1 MKSFLSSSPVSL
13 VLLVAYLCTTTGYS
27 QNQEKYVE
35 GIAAIVGDNIILK
48 SDLSQV
54 VSMTA
59 LQQRIDPA
67 NNPKRFQ
74 KLQHE
79 VLQSLIDQKIILE
92 MAELDSIEA
101 KEKDV
106 ENALNQQIETF
117 VSQAGGE
124 EKAETSLGQSLSSFR
139 REFWYEMRDRL
150 ISEQF
155 QYSLLSNIKT
165 TREDVFSFF
174 KTYKDSLPL
183 FPSLVNLHHLLI
195 TIKPSKESKDASLK
209 QIKDIRI
216 QILGG
221 ESFENLAQTFSE
233 DPGSKSKGGS
243 LGLVSRGSLVKEFET
258 VAFTLEPGIVS
269 EPVETV
275 FGYHL
280 INVQEKQGDKV
291 RVRHILISPE
301 IKEKDEQR
309 TYDTAL
315 SLRDSIFSFKQF
327 KKFADKYSDDEKTKK
342 VGGNIGWINPLNYS
356 ISGISLFIQQN
367 NLDAN
372 ECCAP
377 VKTDFGYHLLWISAI
392 KPGGK
397 PNLSDHWVDIELM
410 ALNQKKMFWYRDWM
424 EEAREQVYVQIYE

>member
-1 MKSFLSSSPVSL
+1 MKSFLSSPVST
-13 VLLVAYLCTTTGYS
+13 VLLLAYLCTTTGYS

-59 LQQRIDPA
+59 LQQRIDPV

-74 KLQHE
+74 TLQHE

-92 MAELDSIEA
+92 MAELDSIEV

-106 ENALNQQIETF
+106 DNALNQQIKTF
-117 VSQAGGE
+117 VSQAGSK

-139 REFWYEMRDRL
+139 REFWYEVRDRL

-165 TREDVFSFF
+165 SREDVFSFF

-195 TIKPSKESKDASLK
+195 TIKPSKESENTALK

-216 QILGG
+216 QILSG
-221 ESFENLAQTFSE
+221 EPFENLAQTFSE

-243 LGLVSRGSLVKEFET
+243 LGLVSRGSLVKDFET

-280 INVQEKQGDKV
+280 IKVQEKQGDKV
-291 RVRHILISPE
+291 RVGHILISPK

-309 TYDTAL
+309 TYDVAL
-315 SLRDSIFSFKQF
+315 SLKDSIFSFEQF
-327 KKFADKYSDDEKTKK
+327 KKFADKYSDDEKTKR

-356 ISGISLFIQQN
+356 TSEISFFIQQN
-367 NLDAN
+367 NPNVN
-372 ECCAP
+372 ECSVP
-377 VKTDFGYHLLWISAI
+377 VKTDYGYHLLWISAI

-397 PNLSDHWVDIELM
+397 PNLSNHWVDIELM
-410 ALNQKKMFWYRDWM
+410 ALNQKKMLWYRNWM
-424 EEAREQVYVQIYE
+424 GEARKQVYIQIYE

>member
-1 MKSFLSSSPVSL
+1 MKSFFSSPFSTVF
-13 VLLVAYLCTTTGYS
+13 LLFSLCTATGYS
-27 QNQEKYVE
+27 QNQEKYIE
-35 GIAAIVGDNIILK
+35 GVAAIVGDNIILK

-59 LQQRIDPA
+59 LQQRIDPK

-74 KLQHE
+74 TLQYE
-79 VLQSLIDQKIILE
+79 VLQSLVDQKIILE
-92 MAELDSIEA
+92 MAELDSIEV
-101 KEKDV
+101 KEKEVDK
-106 ENALNQQIETF
+106 ALNQQIETF
-117 VSQAGGE
+117 VSQAGSE

-165 TREDVFSFF
+165 NREDVFSFF

-183 FPSLVNLHHLLI
+183 FPSLVNLNHLLI
-195 TIKPSKESKDASLK
+195 TIKPSKESKNTALK

-221 ESFENLAQTFSE
+221 ETFENLAQTFSE

-243 LGLVSRGSLVKEFET
+243 LGLVSRGSLVKEFEK

-269 EPVETV
+269 DPVETV

-291 RVRHILISPE
+291 KVNHILISPK

-309 TYDTAL
+309 TYDVAL
-315 SLRDSIFSFKQF
+315 SLRDSIFSFEEF

-356 ISGISLFIQQN
+356 ISGISFFIQQN
-367 NLDAN
+367 NLGLN
-372 ECCAP
+372 ECSIP
-377 VKTDFGYHLLWISAI
+377 VKTDYGYHLLWISAI

-410 ALNQKKMFWYRDWM
+410 ALNQKKMLWYRNWM
-424 EEAREQVYVQIYE
+424 EEAKKQVYIQIYE

>member
-1 MKSFLSSSPVSL
+1 MKSFFSSPFSTVFLLVSL
-13 VLLVAYLCTTTGYS
+13 CTAIVCS
-27 QNQEKYVE
+27 QNQEKYIE
-35 GIAAIVGDNIILK
+35 GVAAIVGDNIILK

-59 LQQRIDPA
+59 LQQRIDPK

-74 KLQHE
+74 TLQYE
-79 VLQSLIDQKIILE
+79 VLQSLVDQKIILE
-92 MAELDSIEA
+92 MAELDSIEV
-101 KEKDV
+101 KEKEVDK
-106 ENALNQQIETF
+106 ALNQQIETF
-117 VSQAGGE
+117 VSQAGSEG
-124 EKAETSLGQSLSSFR
+124 KAETSLGQSLSSFR

-150 ISEQF
+150 ILEQF

-165 TREDVFSFF
+165 SREDVFSFF

-183 FPSLVNLHHLLI
+183 FPSLVNLNHLLI
-195 TIKPSKESKDASLK
+195 TIKPSKESKNTALK

-216 QILGG
+216 KILGG
-221 ESFENLAQTFSE
+221 ESFESLAQTFSE

-269 EPVETV
+269 DPVETV

-291 RVRHILISPE
+291 KVNHVLISPK

-309 TYDTAL
+309 TYDVAL
-315 SLRDSIFSFKQF
+315 SLRDSIFSFEEF

-356 ISGISLFIQQN
+356 ISGISFFIQQN
-367 NLDAN
+367 SLGLN
-372 ECCAP
+372 ECSIP
-377 VKTDFGYHLLWISAI
+377 IKTDYGYHLLWISAI

-410 ALNQKKMFWYRDWM
+410 ALNQKKMLWYRNWM
-424 EEAREQVYVQIYE
+424 EEAKKQVYIQIYE

>member
-1 MKSFLSSSPVSL
+1 MNSFFSFPVSV
-13 VLLVAYLCTTTGYS
+13 VLLFASLCTATVYS
-27 QNQEKYVE
+27 QNQEKYIE
-35 GIAAIVGDNIILK
+35 GIAAIVGDNVILK

-59 LQQRIDPA
+59 LQHRIDP
-67 NNPKRFQ
+67 NKNPKRFQ
-74 KLQHE
+74 TLQHE
-79 VLQSLIDQKIILE
+79 VLQSLVDQKIILE
-92 MAELDSIEA
+92 MAELDSIEV

-106 ENALNQQIETF
+106 DNALNQQIETF
-117 VSQAGGE
+117 VSQAGSE

-165 TREDVFSFF
+165 NRGDVFSFF

-195 TIKPSKESKDASLK
+195 TIKPSKESKNTALK

-216 QILGG
+216 QIVGG
-221 ESFENLAQTFSE
+221 ESFEGLAQTFSE
-233 DPGSKSKGGS
+233 DPGSKSKGGN
-243 LGLVSRGSLVKEFET
+243 LGLVNRGSLVKEFET
-258 VAFTLEPGIVS
+258 VAFTLEPGIIS
-269 EPVETV
+269 EPVETL

-280 INVQEKQGDKV
+280 INVQEKIGDKV
-291 RVRHILISPE
+291 RVSHILISPK

-309 TYDTAL
+309 TYDVAL
-315 SLRDSIFSFKQF
+315 SLRDSIFSFEQF
-327 KKFADKYSDDEKTKK
+327 KKFSDKYSDDKKTKR
-342 VGGNIGWINPLNYS
+342 VGGNLGWINPLNYS
-356 ISGISLFIQQN
+356 ISEISFFIQQN
-367 NLDAN
+367 NLNLN
-372 ECCAP
+372 ECSLP

-410 ALNQKKMFWYRDWM
+410 ALNQKKMLWYRNWM
-424 EEAREQVYVQIYE
+424 EEAKKQVYIQIYE

>member
-1 MKSFLSSSPVSL
+1 MKSFFSSL
-13 VLLVAYLCTTTGYS
+13 VSTVLLLASLCTSTVYS
-27 QNQEKYVE
+27 QNQEIYIE
-35 GIAAIVGDNIILK
+35 GVAAIVGDNIILK

-59 LQQRIDPA
+59 LQQRIDPN

-74 KLQHE
+74 TLQYE
-79 VLQSLIDQKIILE
+79 VLQSLVDQKIILE
-92 MAELDSIEA
+92 MAELDSIEV

-106 ENALNQQIETF
+106 DNALNQQIETF
-117 VSQAGGE
+117 VSQAGSE

-165 TREDVFSFF
+165 SREDVFSFF

-195 TIKPSKESKDASLK
+195 TIKPSNESKNTTLK
-209 QIKDIRI
+209 QIKDIRM

-221 ESFENLAQTFSE
+221 ESFESLAQTFSE

-269 EPVETV
+269 EPVETL

-280 INVQEKQGDKV
+280 INVQEKIGDKV
-291 RVRHILISPE
+291 KVSHILISPK

-309 TYDTAL
+309 TYDVAL
-315 SLRDSIFSFKQF
+315 SLRDSIFSFEQF
-327 KKFADKYSDDEKTKK
+327 KKFADKYSDDEKTKR
-342 VGGNIGWINPLNYS
+342 VGGNLGWINPLNYS
-356 ISGISLFIQQN
+356 ISGISFFIQQN
-367 NLDAN
+367 NLDLN
-372 ECCAP
+372 ECSVP

-410 ALNQKKMFWYRDWM
+410 ALNQKKMLWYRNWM
-424 EEAREQVYVQIYE
+424 EEARKQVYIQIYE

>member
-155 QYSLLSNIKT
+155 QYSLL
-165 TREDVFSFF
+165 
-174 KTYKDSLPL
+174 
-183 FPSLVNLHHLLI
+183 
-195 TIKPSKESKDASLK
+195 
-209 QIKDIRI
+209 
-216 QILGG
+216 
-221 ESFENLAQTFSE
+221 
-233 DPGSKSKGGS
+233 
-243 LGLVSRGSLVKEFET
+243 
-258 VAFTLEPGIVS
+258 
-269 EPVETV
+269 
-275 FGYHL
+275 
-280 INVQEKQGDKV
+280 
-291 RVRHILISPE
+291 
-301 IKEKDEQR
+301 
-309 TYDTAL
+309 
-315 SLRDSIFSFKQF
+315 
-327 KKFADKYSDDEKTKK
+327 
-342 VGGNIGWINPLNYS
+342 
-356 ISGISLFIQQN
+356 
-367 NLDAN
+367 
-372 ECCAP
+372 
-377 VKTDFGYHLLWISAI
+377 
-392 KPGGK
+392 
-397 PNLSDHWVDIELM
+397 
-410 ALNQKKMFWYRDWM
+410 
-424 EEAREQVYVQIYE
+424 

>member
-1 MKSFLSSSPVSL
+1 MKSFFSSPFSTVFLLVSL
-13 VLLVAYLCTTTGYS
+13 CTATGYS
-27 QNQEKYVE
+27 QNQEKYIE
-35 GIAAIVGDNIILK
+35 GVAAIVGDNIILK

-59 LQQRIDPA
+59 LQQRIDPK

-74 KLQHE
+74 TLQYE
-79 VLQSLIDQKIILE
+79 VLQSLVDQKIILE
-92 MAELDSIEA
+92 MAELDSIEV
-101 KEKDV
+101 KEKEVDK
-106 ENALNQQIETF
+106 ALNQQIETF
-117 VSQAGGE
+117 VSQAGSE

-165 TREDVFSFF
+165 NREDVFSFF

-183 FPSLVNLHHLLI
+183 FPSLVNLNHLLI
-195 TIKPSKESKDASLK
+195 TIKPSKESKNTALK

-221 ESFENLAQTFSE
+221 EPFESLAQTFSE

-269 EPVETV
+269 DPVETV

-291 RVRHILISPE
+291 KVNHILISPK

-309 TYDTAL
+309 TYDVAL
-315 SLRDSIFSFKQF
+315 SLRDSIFSFEEF

-356 ISGISLFIQQN
+356 ISGISFFIQQN
-367 NLDAN
+367 NLGLN
-372 ECCAP
+372 ECSIP
-377 VKTDFGYHLLWISAI
+377 VKTDYGYHLLWISAI

-410 ALNQKKMFWYRDWM
+410 ALNQKKMLWYRNWM
-424 EEAREQVYVQIYE
+424 EEAKKQVYIQIYE

>member
-1 MKSFLSSSPVSL
+1 MKSFFSSPFLTVFLLVSL
-13 VLLVAYLCTTTGYS
+13 CTATVYS
-27 QNQEKYVE
+27 QNQEKYIE
-35 GIAAIVGDNIILK
+35 GVAAIVGDNIILK

-59 LQQRIDPA
+59 LQQRIDPK

-74 KLQHE
+74 TLQYE
-79 VLQSLIDQKIILE
+79 VLQSLVDQKIILE
-92 MAELDSIEA
+92 MAELDSIEV

-106 ENALNQQIETF
+106 DKALNQQIETF
-117 VSQAGGE
+117 VSQAGSE

-165 TREDVFSFF
+165 SREDVFSFF

-183 FPSLVNLHHLLI
+183 FPSLVNLNHLLI
-195 TIKPSKESKDASLK
+195 TIKPSKESKNTALK

-221 ESFENLAQTFSE
+221 ETFENLAQTFSE

-258 VAFTLEPGIVS
+258 VAFTLVPGIVS
-269 EPVETV
+269 DPVETV

-291 RVRHILISPE
+291 KVNHILISPK

-309 TYDTAL
+309 TYDVEL
-315 SLRDSIFSFKQF
+315 SLRDSIFSFEEF

-356 ISGISLFIQQN
+356 ISGISFFIQQN
-367 NLDAN
+367 NLGLN
-372 ECCAP
+372 ECSMP
-377 VKTDFGYHLLWISAI
+377 VKTDYGYHLLWISAI

-410 ALNQKKMFWYRDWM
+410 ALNQKKMLWYRNWM
-424 EEAREQVYVQIYE
+424 EEAKKQVYIQVYE

>member
-1 MKSFLSSSPVSL
+1 MKSFFSSPFSTVFLLVSL
-13 VLLVAYLCTTTGYS
+13 FTATVCS
-27 QNQEKYVE
+27 QNQEKYIE
-35 GIAAIVGDNIILK
+35 GVAAIVGDNIILK

-59 LQQRIDPA
+59 LQQRIDPK
-67 NNPKRFQ
+67 NNPKKFQ
-74 KLQHE
+74 TLQYE
-79 VLQSLIDQKIILE
+79 VLQSLVDQKIILE
-92 MAELDSIEA
+92 MAELDSIEV

-106 ENALNQQIETF
+106 DKALNQQIETF
-117 VSQAGGE
+117 VSQAGSE

-165 TREDVFSFF
+165 SREDVFSFF

-183 FPSLVNLHHLLI
+183 FPSLVNLNHLLI
-195 TIKPSKESKDASLK
+195 TIKPSKESKNTALK

-221 ESFENLAQTFSE
+221 ETFENLAQTFSE

-269 EPVETV
+269 DPVETV

-291 RVRHILISPE
+291 KVNHILISPK

-309 TYDTAL
+309 TYDVAL
-315 SLRDSIFSFKQF
+315 SLRDSIFSFEEF

-356 ISGISLFIQQN
+356 ISGISFFIQQN
-367 NLDAN
+367 NLGLN
-372 ECCAP
+372 ECSIP
-377 VKTDFGYHLLWISAI
+377 VKTDYGYHLLWISAI

-410 ALNQKKMFWYRDWM
+410 ALNQKKMLWYRNWM
-424 EEAREQVYVQIYE
+424 EEAKKQVYIQVYE

>member
-1 MKSFLSSSPVSL
+1 MKSFFSSPFSTVFLLVSL
-13 VLLVAYLCTTTGYS
+13 CTATVYS
-27 QNQEKYVE
+27 QNQEKYIE

-59 LQQRIDPA
+59 LQQRIDPK

-74 KLQHE
+74 TLQYE
-79 VLQSLIDQKIILE
+79 VLQSLVDQKIILE
-92 MAELDSIEA
+92 MAELDSIEV
-101 KEKDV
+101 KEKEVDK
-106 ENALNQQIETF
+106 ALNQQIETF
-117 VSQAGGE
+117 VSQAGSE

-165 TREDVFSFF
+165 SREDVFSFF

-183 FPSLVNLHHLLI
+183 FPSLVNLNHLLI
-195 TIKPSKESKDASLK
+195 TIKPSKESKNTALK

-221 ESFENLAQTFSE
+221 EPFESLAQTFSE

-269 EPVETV
+269 DPVETV

-291 RVRHILISPE
+291 KVNHILISPK
-301 IKEKDEQR
+301 INEKDEQR
-309 TYDTAL
+309 TYEVAL
-315 SLRDSIFSFKQF
+315 SLRDSIFSFEEF

-356 ISGISLFIQQN
+356 ISGISFFIQQN
-367 NLDAN
+367 NLGLN
-372 ECCAP
+372 ECSIP
-377 VKTDFGYHLLWISAI
+377 VKTDYGYHLLWISAI

-410 ALNQKKMFWYRDWM
+410 ALNQKKMLWYRNWM
-424 EEAREQVYVQIYE
+424 EEAKKQVYIQVYE